1 MAIYVNM
8 EEHMEERLDHD
19 EVARR
24 LSATGQTDLA
34 VAVRQLGEAH
44 AETRR
49 RYAALL
55 SEHARLQHSVNK
67 ARPVGG
73 SVSYK
78 PGPMSDG

>member
-8 EEHMEERLDHD
+8 EERIDHE

-24 LSATGQTDLA
+24 LSAMGQTDLA
-34 VAVRQLGEAH
+34 VAVRQLGQAY
-44 AETRR
+44 ADSRS

-55 SEHARLQHSVNK
+55 SEHARLQHSIND
-67 ARPVGG
+67 ARAVLGP